1 MIVLSRAW
9 LMACVTG
16 LVLQVGTAFA
26 QDDDPL
32 IEGRL
37 LRSAASQE
45 SQGDLPEAESI
56 LMGLMQARPTS
67 TGGLFALERVLR
79 AQGRIQD
86 VLPVA
91 ERYREIE
98 PEAAAPRILTLRV
111 YSELGARDELEA
123 AAAAWLDRPGS
134 TPEPYREVSRSLLNV
149 AGPERAL
156 AVLERGR
163 KDVGEPSL
171 FALEMGDLLRDLG
184 RLEEAVLEWTQ
195 VIGDDGT
202 QVSAV
207 MRRVGELEGD
217 DRELVKPMME
227 ELGRPPTTVAR
238 LRAATRIAMEAGLV
252 EDALRLGTAVLDDL
266 SGQVRRGFLTALARQ
281 AEDGDG
287 AKLALWAYRELRE
300 QASDA
305 AETRALDH
313 RIATSA
319 LAVGDTAAALAARRS
334 IAESLPE
341 GSPERRRALADNL
354 RLEVMRGSGESR
366 ALLEEF
372 RDDFPEAPELD
383 ELAVTLAVHL
393 EANGDE
399 AGARSL
405 LAGVEGPRSSLER
418 GYLYLAYGDVEL
430 GKTMLRQSVTGLA
443 PQDATQVIALL
454 DLLDRLQ
461 GDASPIVAVS
471 VLAHRGGSDLALA
484 ELERVFDDFP
494 QENRPA
500 VLALAA
506 RIAEEGGLPE
516 QAARF
521 RAQLIQDFPTAPEAP
536 EATLRLARFRGA
548 YAEGV
553 EEAIQLL
560 EALILR
566 EPNGAIVPTARR
578 ELRTLRGGPG
588 S

>member
-1 MIVLSRAW
+1 MIVPSRVW
-9 LMACVTG
+9 IMACAAG
-16 LVLQVGTAFA
+16 LALQVGPVLA

-32 IEGRL
+32 LEGRL
-37 LRSAASQE
+37 LRSAANQE

-79 AQGRIQD
+79 AQGRIKD
-86 VLPVA
+86 VLPVV

-123 AAAAWLDRPGS
+123 AADAWLDRSGS
-134 TPEPYREVSRSLLNV
+134 TPEPYREVSRALLNV
-149 AGPERAL
+149 VGPERAL
-156 AVLERGR
+156 AALERGR
-163 KDVGEPSL
+163 KDVGDPSL
-171 FALEMGDLLRDLG
+171 FALEMGDLLSDLG
-184 RLEEAVLEWTQ
+184 RLEEAVLEWTR
-195 VIGDDGT
+195 VIGDDAT

-207 MRRVGELEGD
+207 MRRVGELEGA
-217 DRELVKPMME
+217 DRELVKPMLE

-238 LRAATRIAMEAGLV
+238 LRAGARIAMEAGLV

-287 AKLALWAYRELRE
+287 VELALWAYRELRE

-334 IAESLPE
+334 IAESLPRE
-341 GSPERRRALADNL
+341 SPERRRALADNL

-372 RDDFPEAPELD
+372 REDFPDAPELD

-393 EANGDE
+393 EATGDE

-405 LAGVEGPRSSLER
+405 LAGVDGPRSALER
-418 GYLYLAYGDVEL
+418 GYLHLASGDVEL
-430 GKTMLRQSVTGLA
+430 GKATLRESVTGLA

-461 GDASPIVAVS
+461 EDALPIAAVS

-484 ELERVFDDFP
+484 ELERVLDDVP
-494 QENRPA
+494 QENQPA

-506 RIAEEGGLPE
+506 RIAGEGGLPE

-521 RAQLIQDFPTAPEAP
+521 RAQLIQDFPTAPEVP

-548 YAEGV
+548 DTEGV

-578 ELRTLRGGPG
+578 ELRALRGGPE